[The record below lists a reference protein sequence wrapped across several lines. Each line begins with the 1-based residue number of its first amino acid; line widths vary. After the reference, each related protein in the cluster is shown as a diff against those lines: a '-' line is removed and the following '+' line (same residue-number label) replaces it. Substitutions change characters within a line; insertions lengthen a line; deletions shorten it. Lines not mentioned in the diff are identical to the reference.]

1 MKRAT
6 LCLMAAVVLL
16 AGMIV
21 PAGAESVLDTYAR
34 GRFRSVYAVYS
45 GPGTEYVRANS
56 GKAAY
61 GGGECRIYGV
71 TENGWVM
78 IGYGLSSG
86 GYRIGYISGEALGD
100 MYNVN
105 GYINYY
111 LTFQP
116 YIAYAD
122 NYCRVT
128 DDPVINNKM
137 IYTVPEGSAV
147 TVLCSYGTS
156 WHDVEVRTPNG
167 PMRGFVWSKHLSGGN
182 APAPTYS
189 VITPAPT
196 PRPTARP
203 TPAPTYYYY
212 PTYPSYPTATP
223 SSDVPNTYYHQTN
236 RGVWLPTAQSV
247 RLQGSWPVYSG
258 PGTYYYRANNNKATM
273 GGGVC
278 QIYGVEGN
286 WVLIGYG
293 LSNGNYRIGYIS
305 LDALPRMGLRIPYL
319 DFQATTRVVNTVD
332 LTDDPVCYRPAVV
345 TLSAN
350 TYLVVLGYVYE
361 SGETWAYVEVLAG
374 GSFMRGFVPS
384 RCLQ

>member
-147 TVLCSYGTS
+147 TVLCTYGTS
-156 WHDVEVRTPNG
+156 WHYVEVRTPNG